1 MIIKNANLLSKVKFC
16 LLIASSAFAF
26 TQCSEDE
33 IKPSVP
39 VQGEAVTANVSTQED
54 VPFSLNISG
63 IHTFSTSE
71 VTCKT
76 CKYIVATDVNVIDGE
91 KLGIKPGDLIC
102 LDAARKYGS
111 LEFINL
117 NGTIEN
123 PVVIANCDSR
133 KN

>member
-1 MIIKNANLLSKVKFC
+1 MIIKNANILSKVKFC
-16 LLIASSAFAF
+16 LLIATSVFAL
-26 TQCSEDE
+26 TQCSEE
-33 IKPSVP
+33 EVIAPSVP
-39 VQGEAVTANVSTQED
+39 KEAAANLSIQED

-71 VTCKT
+71 VSCKT
-76 CKYIVATDVNVIDGE
+76 CKYVVAANVSTIDGQ

-102 LDAARKYGS
+102 LDAALKYGS

-117 NGTIEN
+117 NGTIEH